1 MATCKRKL
9 DSEDLSEDVADVKKT
24 KLESEDSTNITNL
37 SDCILFTLLSYLDA
51 TSLYQL
57 SK

>member
-9 DSEDLSEDVADVKKT
+9 DSEELSEDLTELKKT
-24 KLESEDSTNITNL
+24 KLESEDSFNIVNL

-51 TSLYQL
+51 TSLYHL
-57 SK
+57 SQ